1 MSYAFQVLPK
11 RLFVCL
17 FWLTIPL
24 TGWAADEGSDRKFG
38 PATHAETPPA
48 ETPPA
53 ETPPAETPPAETP
66 SAETVTAPA
75 TQQLAQLSLSLKQA
89 VKQALDSNPGL
100 AKMRARA
107 AAMAAIP
114 SQVGSL
120 PDPRLSFNAMNVP
133 TDTYKLDQEPMTQTQ
148 VGLSQA
154 VPFPGKLGLKKAAAK
169 HESLAAA
176 ADVDETRLGLIHSVK
191 RTWWQL
197 YFLDRAL
204 EIVNRNQ
211 ELLRQ
216 FVNIARTKYKVGQ
229 GLQQDVLLAQVEL
242 SKLLDRE
249 LELNGMRR
257 TQEAWL
263 NAMMNR
269 PTSETLKLPIKVKLD
284 LPPVP
289 TEVAMHQMADGDRPL
304 LAARQQQV
312 DAARKRLKL
321 ARRNYFPDFV
331 IGGNYGSRRGNNPNG
346 SERPDFASVM
356 FSMTVPLYAWRK
368 QRMGVVQRSSELTSR
383 ELALRYS
390 WEKVQAEISQANADY
405 SQSRDQ
411 VELFENGI
419 IPQAR
424 QTVDSMLA
432 GYQVNKVDFLN
443 LVRSQI
449 TLFKYETLYWK
460 AVSAAN
466 QALAKL
472 DAAVGKEMLYEHSN

>member
-1 MSYAFQVLPK
+1 MSYPFQVLPK

-17 FWLTIPL
+17 FWLAVPL
-24 TGWAADEGSDRKFG
+24 ASWATDEDVDKKSG
-38 PATHAETPPA
+38 PATQTLE
-48 ETPPA
+48 
-53 ETPPAETPPAETP
+53 P
-66 SAETVTAPA
+66 SSQESAVAPA
-75 TQQLAQLSLSLKQA
+75 APLFLPASLGLEQA
-89 VKQALDSNPGL
+89 VEKALEGNPGL

-107 AAMAAIP
+107 SAMAAVP

-120 PDPRLSFNAMNVP
+120 PDPRLNLGAMNVP
-133 TDTYKLDQEPMTQTQ
+133 TDTFDLDQENMTQMQ
-148 VGLSQA
+148 VGLSQMF
-154 VPFPGKLGLKKAAAK
+154 PFPGKLGLKEAAAK

-176 ADVDETRLGLIHSVK
+176 ADVEETRLGLIRNVK
-191 RTWWQL
+191 KTWWQL

-204 EIVNRNQ
+204 EITNRNQ

-216 FVNIARTKYKVGQ
+216 FVDIARTKYKVGQ

-242 SKLLDRE
+242 SKLLDKE

-263 NAMMNR
+263 NALMNR
-269 PTSETLKLPIKVKLD
+269 PTSEALRLPDEVKID

-289 TEVAMHQMADGDRPL
+289 TEVAMHALADGERPL
-304 LAARQQQV
+304 LAARQQKV

-321 ARRNYFPDFV
+321 ARKNYLPDFML
-331 IGGNYGSRRGNNPNG
+331 GASYGNRQGYNPNG
-346 SERPDFASVM
+346 TNRADFASVM
-356 FSMTVPLYAWRK
+356 FSMTLPLYAWRK
-368 QRMGVVQRSSELTSR
+368 QRMGVVQRTNELTNR

-405 SQSRDQ
+405 TQSRDQ

-472 DAAVGKEMLYEHSN
+472 DAAVGKEMLHEYSN

>member
-1 MSYAFQVLPK
+1 MFYPFQVLPK

-17 FWLTIPL
+17 FGLTVPL
-24 TGWAADEGSDRKFG
+24 ASGAADVGADKELG
-38 PATHAETPPA
+38 PATQTLEAAE
-48 ETPPA
+48 E
-53 ETPPAETPPAETP
+53 
-66 SAETVTAPA
+66 SAVVPTAPLFLPA
-75 TQQLAQLSLSLKQA
+75 SLNLEQA
-89 VKQALDSNPGL
+89 VEKALDGNPGL

-107 AAMAAIP
+107 AAMAAMP

-120 PDPRLSFNAMNVP
+120 PDPRIHLNAMNVP
-133 TDTYKLDQEPMTQTQ
+133 TDSFDLDQENMTQLQ
-148 VGLSQA
+148 VGLSQMF
-154 VPFPGKLGLKKAAAK
+154 PFPGKLGLKKAAAK

-176 ADVDETRLGLIHSVK
+176 ADVEEARLGLIRNVK
-191 RTWWQL
+191 KTWWQL
-197 YFLDRAL
+197 YFLDRAV
-204 EIVNRNQ
+204 EIINRNQ

-216 FVNIARTKYKVGQ
+216 FVDIARTKYKVGQ
-229 GLQQDVLLAQVEL
+229 GLQQDVLLAQLEL
-242 SKLLDRE
+242 SKLLNKE

-257 TQEAWL
+257 KQEAWL
-263 NAMMNR
+263 NALMNR
-269 PTSETLKLPIKVKLD
+269 PTLEAIRLPDQVELD

-289 TEVAMHQMADGDRPL
+289 TEAVMHQLADGGRPL
-304 LAARQQQV
+304 LAARQQKV
-312 DAARKRLKL
+312 DAAHKRLKL
-321 ARRNYFPDFV
+321 ARKNYLPDFML
-331 IGGNYGSRRGNNPNG
+331 GARYGNRQGNNPNG
-346 SERPDFASVM
+346 TNRADFASVM
-356 FSMTVPLYAWRK
+356 FSMTLPLYAWRK
-368 QRMGVVQRSSELTSR
+368 QRMGVVQRTHELTNR

-390 WEKVQAEISQANADY
+390 WEKVQAEISQANSDY
-405 SQSRDQ
+405 TQARDQ